1 MEVSMKEINLRE
13 LYPDIYSADIFVE
26 VTDEVWAAIQTS
38 QRVEATYERQ
48 KFRYKAYYSL
58 DHGDGIEGC
67 LLVQPLAPENI
78 IENKWLYIELQNA
91 IRKLP
96 PAQRRRIY
104 ARFYLGR
111 TIAEIA
117 RKERVDQRRVGK
129 SIQCGL
135 ERLAWLLEIDSQ
147 I

>member
-1 MEVSMKEINLRE
+1 MKEINLRE

-91 IRKLP
+91 LRKLP

-135 ERLAWLLEIDSQ
+135 ERLAWLLEIDS
-147 I
+147 

>member
-1 MEVSMKEINLRE
+1 MKEINLRE

-104 ARFYLGR
+104 ARFYWGR

-135 ERLAWLLEIDSQ
+135 ERLAWLLEIDS
-147 I
+147 

>member
-1 MEVSMKEINLRE
+1 MKEINLRE

-135 ERLAWLLEIDSQ
+135 ERLAWLLEVDS
-147 I
+147 

>member
-1 MEVSMKEINLRE
+1 MKEINLRE

-96 PAQRRRIY
+96 PAQRRSIY

-135 ERLAWLLEIDSQ
+135 ERLAGLLEIDS
-147 I
+147 

>member
-1 MEVSMKEINLRE
+1 MKEINLRE

-135 ERLAWLLEIDSQ
+135 ERRAWLLEIDS
-147 I
+147 

>member
-1 MEVSMKEINLRE
+1 MKEINLRE

-111 TIAEIA
+111 SIAEIA

-135 ERLAWLLEIDSQ
+135 ERLAWLLEIDS
-147 I
+147 

>member
-1 MEVSMKEINLRE
+1 MKEINLRE

-129 SIQCGL
+129 SIQCGF
-135 ERLAWLLEIDSQ
+135 ERMAWLLEIDS
-147 I
+147 

>member
-1 MEVSMKEINLRE
+1 MKEINLRE

-135 ERLAWLLEIDSQ
+135 
-147 I
+147 

>member
-1 MEVSMKEINLRE
+1 MKEINLRE

-38 QRVEATYERQ
+38 QRVEAKYERQ

-135 ERLAWLLEIDSQ
+135 ERLAWLLEIDS
-147 I
+147 